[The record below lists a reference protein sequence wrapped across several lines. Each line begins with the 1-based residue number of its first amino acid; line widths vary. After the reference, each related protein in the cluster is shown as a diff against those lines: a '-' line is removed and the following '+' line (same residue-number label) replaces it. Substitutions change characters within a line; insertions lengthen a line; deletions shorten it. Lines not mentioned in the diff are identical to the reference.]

1 MLPEEARIWVK
12 ERKPKTSKEAGTLA
26 EDFRQARKDTWES
39 ATGRF
44 NKRCHICKMTGHLAR
59 DCKQRKPTESKMEP
73 KNQEEPSC
81 PNDEEQKPKIVCFKC
96 KGRGHIARNCPKA
109 LFCYGQERQSRRSGK
124 LLLRGEVEG
133 HSVED
138 IQLDTGCT
146 RTDVRSD
153 LVDKEK
159 IAREEIV
166 TIQCAHGDIVSYP
179 VATVEIVVDGKQITV
194 EAAVSDTLPRSVL
207 LGTDVQELSELLTQP
222 TADKESGFV
231 VLTRNRARQQQQ
243 EEEERQQ
250 REKESGVKPTSLESL
265 GGSEAEEQDG
275 EEDLN
280 GSENMEREAER
291 LDEEPGEYGNEDY
304 LLTEYGFADDIFLQS
319 NKEKKYLSRAQ
330 KREGR
335 LQHARAEKTTGRDW
349 VLGLSREELR
359 RLQEKDK
366 TLQNLDKGT
375 HGQMFFKK
383 NGLLY
388 RRWQPRQQT
397 AEPVEQLV
405 LPQACRKPVLE
416 LAHTIPLAGHMGR
429 DKTARR
435 VQQRFYWPTLFKDVA
450 DYCQKTDTQGQ
461 RRVPLVPLPIV
472 QEPFERI
479 AMDIVGPL
487 TRSRKGNRYIL
498 VVCDYATRF
507 PEAIP
512 LRSIDAETVAEE
524 LITVFSR
531 YGIPGEILSDQGS
544 NFMSQLV
551 QELYRL
557 MKVRPIRTSPY
568 HLQTDGLV
576 ERFNRTLKSMLRRL
590 VKEEGR
596 DWDKF
601 VPYVLFA
608 YREVPRPQQDS
619 HPLSYSLE
627 EK

>member
-1 MLPEEARIWVK
+1 M
-12 ERKPKTSKEAGTLA
+12 
-26 EDFRQARKDTWES
+26 
-39 ATGRF
+39 
-44 NKRCHICKMTGHLAR
+44 
-59 DCKQRKPTESKMEP
+59 
-73 KNQEEPSC
+73 
-81 PNDEEQKPKIVCFKC
+81 
-96 KGRGHIARNCPKA
+96 
-109 LFCYGQERQSRRSGK
+109 
-124 LLLRGEVEG
+124 EG
-133 HSVED
+133 HSVKD

-146 RTDVRSD
+146 RTVVRSD
-153 LVDKEK
+153 LVDKRK
-159 IAREEIV
+159 IVGGEVV

-207 LGTDVQELSELLTQP
+207 LGTDVQELSDLLGQP
-222 TADKESGFV
+222 KDSSFV
-231 VLTRNRARQQQQ
+231 VLTRNQARRKQQ
-243 EEEERQQ
+243 EDEELQ
-250 REKESGVKPTSLESL
+250 RKEKESGAKPTTLESS
-265 GGSEAEEQDG
+265 GESEAEKQGRG
-275 EEDLN
+275 EELE
-280 GSENMEREAER
+280 GMEPENKKQEAEQLR
-291 LDEEPGEYGNEDY
+291 EESGEDENEDHERSTRDKP
-304 LLTEYGFADDIFLQS
+304 LLTEYSFSDDIFLES

-335 LQHARAEKTTGRDW
+335 LQHAKAEKSTGRDW
-349 VLGLSREELR
+349 VLGLSQEELR

-366 TLQNLDKGT
+366 TLQDLDKGP
-375 HGQMFFKK
+375 HGQMFYKK

-388 RRWQPRQQT
+388 RRWEPRQQT
-397 AEPVEQLV
+397 EEPVEQLV

-450 DYCQKTDTQGQ
+450 DYCRKCPDCQKTDTQGQ

-524 LITVFSR
+524 LITIFSR
-531 YGIPGEILSDQGS
+531 FGIPGEILSDQGS
-544 NFMSQLV
+544 NFMSELM

-557 MKVRPIRTSPY
+557 LKVHPIRTSPY
-568 HLQTDGLV
+568 HPQTDGLH
-576 ERFNRTLKSMLRRL
+576 
-590 VKEEGR
+590 G
-596 DWDKF
+596 
-601 VPYVLFA
+601 
-608 YREVPRPQQDS
+608 
-619 HPLSYSLE
+619 
-627 EK
+627 